1 MTGCGTDIYG
11 KRVIVFM
18 DFITDVKVVH
28 IAVPVT
34 AHFDGHCLQCN
45 STDVKIRSSYTRE
58 VTELGTPFE
67 GRIAV
72 VVMATIECNSC
83 GCTFT
88 PVPREYPLKYEYSL
102 AVITWAMA
110 RYYHENA
117 SANVIQQG
125 LKMLHNVDVPVDTIY
140 TWIKRL
146 SADYAKTMEP
156 KPSTPGPEPS
166 PSTGTTQLEGQEEVK
181 TIAVDGT
188 FVTTGVDLVG
198 KKEPV
203 VFLSLTRRANGT
215 LLPTS
220 KKRKTK
226 KP

>member
-1 MTGCGTDIYG
+1 MFDIH
-11 KRVIVFM
+11 
-18 DFITDVKVVH
+18 VKMVRQD
-28 IAVPVT
+28 VPVS
-34 AHFDGHCLQCN
+34 AHFNGQCLQCK
-45 STDVKIRSSYTRE
+45 SMDTKIRSSYTRE
-58 VTELGTPFE
+58 VTDLGTPIE
-67 GRIAV
+67 QRIARV
-72 VVMATIECNSC
+72 TMATIECNAC

-117 SANVIQQG
+117 SANTIQKG

-146 SADYAKTMEP
+146 SDEYAKTMLPEKNAPLASNTEP
-156 KPSTPGPEPS
+156 PAKQEPR
-166 PSTGTTQLEGQEEVK
+166 QEDNVK

-188 FVTTGVDLVG
+188 FVTTGVDVIG
-198 KKEPV
+198 KKKPV
-203 VFLSLTRRANGT
+203 VLLSLTRRPDGT

-220 KKRKTK
+220 KKPRTK
-226 KP
+226 KK

>member
-1 MTGCGTDIYG
+1 MFDIP
-11 KRVIVFM
+11 
-18 DFITDVKVVH
+18 VKVVRQD
-28 IAVPVT
+28 VPVS
-34 AHFDGHCLQCN
+34 AHFHGHCLQCN

-58 VTELGTPFE
+58 VTDLGTPIE
-67 GRIAV
+67 QRIARV
-72 VVMATIECNSC
+72 TMATIECNAC

-102 AVITWAMA
+102 AVIMWAMA

-117 SANVIQQG
+117 SANTIQKG

-146 SADYAKTMEP
+146 SNDYAKTMLPKEDAPLTSKTEPPTKQEP
-156 KPSTPGPEPS
+156 K
-166 PSTGTTQLEGQEEVK
+166 QEGSVK

-188 FVTTGVDLVG
+188 FVTTGVDVIG
-198 KKEPV
+198 KKKPV
-203 VFLSLTRRANGT
+203 VLLSLTRRPDGT

-220 KKRKTK
+220 KKPRTK
-226 KP
+226 KK

>member
-1 MTGCGTDIYG
+1 MFDIHV
-11 KRVIVFM
+11 RVVRQ
-18 DFITDVKVVH
+18 D
-28 IAVPVT
+28 VPVS
-34 AHFDGHCLQCN
+34 AHFNGQCLQCK
-45 STDVKIRSSYTRE
+45 SMDTKIRSSYTRE
-58 VTELGTPFE
+58 VTDLGTPIE
-67 GRIAV
+67 QRIARV
-72 VVMATIECNSC
+72 TMATIECNAC

-117 SANVIQQG
+117 SANTIQKG

-146 SADYAKTMEP
+146 SDDYAKTMLPKGDTPLTSNTEP
-156 KPSTPGPEPS
+156 PAKQEPR
-166 PSTGTTQLEGQEEVK
+166 QEDTVK

-188 FVTTGVDLVG
+188 FVTTGVDVIG
-198 KKEPV
+198 KKKPV
-203 VFLSLTRRANGT
+203 VLLSLTRRPDGT

-220 KKRKTK
+220 KKPRTK
-226 KP
+226 KM